1 MTETMKALVKRR
13 AEPGVSMES
22 VPRPRVGTNEVLIKI
37 EMTAICG
44 TDLHIYNWDE
54 WAQRTIKPPLII
66 GHEFV
71 GRIVEL
77 GPGVDNYRLDDR
89 VSAEGHITCGQCR
102 NCRAGVRH
110 LCTATQGVRAGVRHL
125 CTATQGVGVN
135 RDGAFAEYIVVPA
148 QNLWLIPAEIPSE
161 IAAFFDPFGNATHC
175 ALAFPMVGE
184 DVLITGAGPIGI
196 IAAGICR
203 HIGARHVVVTDVND
217 YRLALAGTMGATHLV
232 NVQRE
237 SLDDA
242 MKAQNIRAGFDIGLE
257 MSGNPQAFSD
267 MLRHMYHG
275 GKVALL
281 GILPSD
287 TRIDWDN
294 IIFKGLTVKGI
305 YGREMFETWYKMTQ
319 LVLGGLDL
327 TPVLTHRIGIDDFE
341 QGFAVMRAGECGK
354 VVCIWE

>member
-1 MTETMKALVKRR
+1 MESTCPMSEMSKSMKALVKKH
-13 AEPGVSMES
+13 AEPGIWMES
-22 VPRPRVGTNEVLIKI
+22 VPVPTPGTNEVLIKI

-44 TDLHIYNWDE
+44 TDLHIYNWDQ
-54 WAQRTIKPPLII
+54 WAQRTIRPPLVI

-77 GPGVDNYRLDDR
+77 GPGVDNYRLGDR
-89 VSAEGHITCGQCR
+89 VSAEGHVTCGQCR

-110 LCTATQGVRAGVRHL
+110 LCTHTLGI
-125 CTATQGVGVN
+125 GVN

-148 QNLWLIPAEIPSE
+148 QNLWIIPEEIPSE

-184 DVLITGAGPIGI
+184 DVLITGAVPIGI

-217 YRLALAGTMGATHLV
+217 YRLELAGRMGATHLV
-232 NVQRE
+232 NVQRG

-242 MKAQNIRAGFDIGLE
+242 MKAQNIHEGFDIGLE

-287 TRIDWDN
+287 TQIDWDN
-294 IIFKGLTVKGI
+294 VIFKGLTVKGI

-327 TPVLTHRIGIDDFE
+327 SPVLTHRIGIDDYE
-341 QGFAVMRAGECGK
+341 HGFAAMRTGECGK
-354 VVCIWE
+354 VVCSWA